1 MTDYILDRRG
11 NEIHLGDYVITYH
24 RTTDGIVHLDHIV
37 ACGVATE
44 FGAANS
50 TVMVKDCFGNKD
62 CAYTD
67 RAEKIDE
74 GRYMLW
80 RLEN

>member
-1 MTDYILDRRG
+1 MKV
-11 NEIHLGDYVITYH
+11 GDYVITYS
-24 RTTDGIVHLDHIV
+24 RTNDDIVHLDHIV

-44 FGAANS
+44 FGADT
-50 TVMVKDCFGNKD
+50 TVIVKDRFGNKD
-62 CAYTD
+62 CAYID

-80 RLEN
+80 MLEN